1 MSTSDTIEEIK
12 VILVGDSGVGKTNL
26 ISVATGGEFNE
37 NIEATST
44 SSYSQKEIEY
54 KNKTYVLNI
63 WDTIGQEKLRELNK
77 LFYKEAKIVIYV
89 YDITRENALEE
100 LKYWIG
106 EIKDK
111 LGEDGYISAIC
122 GNKSDLFLE
131 EKVTETDGMQAAYE
145 INAKFKLTSAKCNKG
160 DFKVFLE
167 ELAHDYI
174 DSLSLYER
182 KKSRVYKLDKETNK
196 EWPSKKWWKCW

>member
-77 LFYKEAKIVIYV
+77 LFYKGAKIVIYV
-89 YDITRENALEE
+89 YDITREDALQN
-100 LKYWIG
+100 LKYWTD

-111 LGEDGYISAIC
+111 LGQDGYISAVC
-122 GNKSDLFLE
+122 GNKSDLYLE
-131 EKVTETDGMQAAYE
+131 EKISQEDGEKAANS
-145 INAKFKLTSAKCNKG
+145 INAKFSLTSAKCNKEM
-160 DFKVFLE
+160 FIAFLE

-174 DSLSLYER
+174 DTIMLGGNKNE
-182 KKSRVYKLDKETNK
+182 VYKLGMKNK
-196 EWPSKKWWKCW
+196 KSKNKCC